1 MVDSTGSTVLD
12 RALDGGLP
20 EDRTILVTGGPG
32 TGKSTLG
39 MQFLQT
45 GLENGENCLFVS
57 TEQTGDEIRASFEPF
72 SFDLD
77 HDALTVTS
85 VHARRG
91 KTLEDD
97 EPVLTLQTF
106 DEGPTL
112 DDEYAA
118 PFEPQYIVEELSSY
132 GPVDRV
138 VLDSVSGLS
147 AMGEDYDTY
156 RRAVFDLVRLFNDEF
171 GATAILTAEQSE
183 ATGSVDGE
191 QSIAA
196 SDAIQ
201 FNTHGVIRLWRENVE
216 GDYHRFVEVMKM
228 RGVNHDTRVFEVDF
242 GDDGLRTYPRMRTHP
257 GEFRP
262 EEFFETGIDGLD
274 ALMGGGVALGGNLLL
289 QHDGQA
295 SPHSV
300 LTNLLV
306 RAIEDDMAVLFVPPV
321 ELPPKRLR
329 GIIDDRV
336 GDMDDLLND
345 DRLFLLD
352 FTNIWENTRW
362 NVFKPVAHDESIESV
377 FRTIDERRGD
387 RSLLSLVN
395 VEAQLPVLDDDE
407 IRRVRF
413 WEEENF
419 YREGD
424 TSVYFFNPKT
434 VGEDLSMFYKN
445 GSWQVLRTWIDEN
458 GLQYVKLEKSPSGYM
473 GSTRLVEY
481 TDDEPYM
488 NVQRPPRPPQGG
500 DGS

>member
-1 MVDSTGSTVLD
+1 MTDATGSTVLD
-12 RALDGGLP
+12 RALNGGLP
-20 EDRTILVTGGPG
+20 EGRTVLVTGGPG

-39 MQFLQT
+39 MQFLQA
-45 GLENGENCLFVS
+45 GLEAGERCLFVS
-57 TEQTGDEIRASFEPF
+57 TEQTDEEVRASFESF
-72 SFDLD
+72 AFDLD
-77 HDALTVTS
+77 HPDLTLTS
-85 VHARRG
+85 LHARSG
-91 KTLEDD
+91 ETLEDD
-97 EPVLTLQTF
+97 EEVLTLQTL
-106 DEGPTL
+106 DGGPTL
-112 DDEYAA
+112 DDNYAA

-171 GATAILTAEQSE
+171 GATAMLTAEQSE
-183 ATGSVDGE
+183 ATGSVEGT
-191 QSIAA
+191 QSVAA

-228 RGVNHDTRVFEVDF
+228 RGVDHDTRVFELGF
-242 GDDGLRTYPRMRTHP
+242 DDAGLRTYPRMRTHP

-262 EEFFETGIDGLD
+262 DEYFETGIEGLD
-274 ALMGGGVALGGNLLL
+274 ALMGGGVALGGSLLL

-300 LTNLLV
+300 LTNLIA
-306 RAIEDDMAVLFVPPV
+306 RAIEADMSILIVPPV

-329 GIIDDRV
+329 SIIDERV
-336 GDMDDLLND
+336 GYMDDLLND

-352 FTNIWENTRW
+352 YTNIWENTRR
-362 NVFKPVAHDESIESV
+362 NVFKPVAHDDETTESV
-377 FRTIDERRGD
+377 FRTVQD
-387 RSLLSLVN
+387 RSADRPVLSLVN
-395 VEAQLPVLDDDE
+395 IEAQLPVLDEDE
-407 IRRVRF
+407 LRRVRF

-419 YREGD
+419 YRPGD

-434 VGEDLSMFYKN
+434 VGEELSMFYKN
-445 GSWQVLRTWIDEN
+445 GAWQVLRTWIDAT

-488 NVQRPPRPPQGG
+488 TVQSPPRPADGG
-500 DGS
+500 GR